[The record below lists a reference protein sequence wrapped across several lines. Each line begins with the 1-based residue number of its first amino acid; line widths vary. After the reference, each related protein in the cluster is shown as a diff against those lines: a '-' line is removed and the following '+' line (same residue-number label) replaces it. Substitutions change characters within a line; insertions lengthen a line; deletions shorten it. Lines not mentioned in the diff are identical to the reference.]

1 MADITFGR
9 VVHSENI
16 FVRAAKAVG
25 NFFILLTET
34 SGRVDEINRLQSMT
48 DEQLAALGLDRQDIP
63 HHVFKDMY
71 YL

>member
-16 FVRAAKAVG
+16 LVRAAKAVG